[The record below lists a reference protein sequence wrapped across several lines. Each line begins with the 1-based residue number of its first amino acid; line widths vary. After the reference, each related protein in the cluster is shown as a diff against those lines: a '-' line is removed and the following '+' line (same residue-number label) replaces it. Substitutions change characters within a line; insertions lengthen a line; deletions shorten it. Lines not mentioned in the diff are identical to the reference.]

1 MDAEIKVAR
10 WSLAVV
16 KVDTDAVYAGRHG
29 ERDVKMCFVL
39 RSLTSPVVPDPLL
52 RKAPGVRAKRTKH
65 RLQRFMMSKP
75 APQPNS
81 SEIPD
86 PNKALGIT
94 KTNLSLPG
102 EQIA

>member
-1 MDAEIKVAR
+1 MRICDAEIQSSALVPR
-10 WSLAVV
+10 GVV

-29 ERDVKMCFVL
+29 ERDVKVCFVL
-39 RSLTSPVVPDPLL
+39 RSLDVACEYQILL
-52 RKAPGVRAKRTKH
+52 RKAQGVRAKRTKH

-86 PNKALGIT
+86 LPT
-94 KTNLSLPG
+94 KRWEIWRAQN
-102 EQIA
+102 